1 MSFFGIG
8 GSPRVP
14 LYRGAG
20 ARAPGYA
27 AAMAE
32 PHAGPR
38 TADAIRRN
46 KKGPGDAI
54 GDGTG
59 DTTRAVAAA
68 PRSALRAQLPRLH
81 LGRFPT
87 PLERCPELAPA
98 SVELWVLREDLAGS
112 LGGNEA
118 GDGAGDAGDETG
130 PSTSG
135 AGGGRYGGNK
145 LRKLELVLAAPR
157 LREGCEQGRPAT
169 LLTYGG
175 YGSHHVLATALC
187 AQPRG
192 HRVAAILTPQ
202 PITEWSR
209 KTLRALVH
217 SGATLLFA
225 RHLVEVPALV
235 ARARL
240 RLPAPVVE
248 LPPGG
253 SSPLG
258 VLAWAR
264 GGREIAAQLTA
275 QGCPR
280 FDAVYVALG
289 SGGMAAGLL
298 LGLGEAAA
306 ELVAVRAVP
315 WPLSSGAR
323 VRWLAH
329 RARRFLQGAAHELA
343 QAAGDRP
350 EHRLDLDLRAAL
362 PVPRLR
368 IDGSQVGPGYGAAT
382 AAALEA
388 VARAAA
394 AGLRLEPTYTGKTLA
409 ALLADASS
417 GRLTGK
423 RVLLVHSA
431 SSIDPPLGSPAE
443 AAVPAWLR
451 DRLQPDDEAP

>member
-1 MSFFGIG
+1 
-8 GSPRVP
+8 
-14 LYRGAG
+14 
-20 ARAPGYA
+20 
-27 AAMAE
+27 MAE
-32 PHAGPR
+32 LHPGPLP
-38 TADAIRRN
+38 ADATRQATGDLIEERPRE
-46 KKGPGDAI
+46 GPGDVP
-54 GDGTG
+54 G
-59 DTTRAVAAA
+59 AVAATP
-68 PRSALRAQLPRLH
+68 PRALRAQLPRLH

-87 PLERCPELAPA
+87 PLERCPGLAPE

-112 LGGNEA
+112 
-118 GDGAGDAGDETG
+118 GAG
-130 PSTSG
+130 SG
-135 AGGGRYGGNK
+135 AGNLAESGPGGVRYGGNK

-157 LREGCEQGRPAT
+157 LREGLEQGRPAT

-202 PITEWSR
+202 PLTRWSH
-209 KTLRALVH
+209 KTLRALLH

-225 RHLVEVPALV
+225 RHLVEVPVLL

-240 RLPAPVVE
+240 RLPVPVVE

-264 GGREIAAQLTA
+264 GGREIAAQVA
-275 QGCPR
+275 AGSCPR

-298 LGLGEAAA
+298 LGLGAAAA

-329 RARRFLQGAAHELA
+329 RARRFL
-343 QAAGDRP
+343 
-350 EHRLDLDLRAAL
+350 LRAAPGL
-362 PVPRLR
+362 GPGLAHGAGGDGLELDLTGAHPMPRLR
-368 IDGSQVGPGYGAAT
+368 VDGSQVGPGYGAAT

-388 VARAAA
+388 VSRAAA
-394 AGLRLEPTYTGKTLA
+394 VGLRLEPTYTGKTLA
-409 ALLADASS
+409 ALLADAAS
-417 GRLTGK
+417 GRLAGK

-431 SSIDPPLGSPAE
+431 SSVDPPLCSQAE
-443 AAVPAWLR
+443 AAVPAWLQ
-451 DRLQPDDEAP
+451 DRLRDMPHPGDEAGRQER

>member
-1 MSFFGIG
+1 M
-8 GSPRVP
+8 VP
-14 LYRGAG
+14 WHWGVPQGRCAG
-20 ARAPGYA
+20 ERAPGYA

-32 PHAGPR
+32 LPAGPLS
-38 TADAIRRN
+38 ADATQ
-46 KKGPGDAI
+46 PVTGDAA
-54 GDGTG
+54 
-59 DTTRAVAAA
+59 RAAAAAAAAAVAAVAAA
-68 PRSALRAQLPRLH
+68 APALRAQLPRLH
-81 LGRFPT
+81 LGQFPT
-87 PLERCPELAPA
+87 PLERCPGLAPE
-98 SVELWVLREDLAGS
+98 SVELWVLREDLAG
-112 LGGNEA
+112 
-118 GDGAGDAGDETG
+118 DVDAG
-130 PSTSG
+130 G

-157 LREGCEQGRPAT
+157 LREGLEQGRPAT

-202 PITEWSR
+202 PMTAWSR
-209 KTLRALVH
+209 KTLRALMH

-225 RHLVEVPALV
+225 RHLVEVPVLA

-264 GGREIAAQLTA
+264 GGREIAAQVAA
-275 QGCPR
+275 QSGPR

-298 LGLGEAAA
+298 LGLGDVAA

-329 RARRFLQGAAHELA
+329 RARRFLRHAAHDLAQGAQGA
-343 QAAGDRP
+343 QAAGGDRLAL
-350 EHRLDLDLRAAL
+350 ELDLSGAV

-382 AAALEA
+382 TAALDA
-388 VARAAA
+388 VSRAAA
-394 AGLRLEPTYTGKTLA
+394 VGLRLEPTYTGKTLA
-409 ALLADASS
+409 ALLADAAS
-417 GRLTGK
+417 GRLAGK

-431 SSIDPPLGSPAE
+431 SSIDPPRLAQAE
-443 AAVPAWLR
+443 AAVPTWLKDKLR
-451 DRLQPDDEAP
+451 GDEAD